1 YSIQQSE
8 GEFFL
13 SFLSEKIFYPI
24 PCNIQIPQL
33 HLQVEFKMTQNLGV
47 VYYDLFHLTCEREVQ
62 KIFSEIAKIAN
73 G

>member
-1 YSIQQSE
+1 SIQQSE

-33 HLQVEFKMTQNLGV
+33 HLQVEFKNNNLDAQKKINIPLTTMRIRSKVSQLRMV
-47 VYYDLFHLTCEREVQ
+47 VCLM
-62 KIFSEIAKIAN
+62 N
-73 G
+73 

>member
-33 HLQVEFKMTQNLGV
+33 HLQVEFKLS
-47 VYYDLFHLTCEREVQ
+47 YSLIIR
-62 KIFSEIAKIAN
+62 KILYKFAHKIQIKPEPIV
-73 G
+73 GS

>member
-1 YSIQQSE
+1 E

-33 HLQVEFKMTQNLGV
+33 HLQVEFKYIYILPHPQTPSLWEWGLVAYAPFGGV
-47 VYYDLFHLTCEREVQ
+47 SSISRTHV
-62 KIFSEIAKIAN
+62 IFK
-73 G
+73 